1 MRSSIASSTSTA
13 RPLRTGLALLLACA
27 WMTPSAVL
35 AQDEL
40 ADTVDVDLPLPHG
53 ADVPNPTE
61 APGGVSLGFPDVIE
75 YGVDYDETTGQY
87 VVRQRLGDTLDFRNP
102 THLTLDEFLEYNI
115 DENLSEF
122 WDEMQDELDE
132 EERGFAPKLTV
143 DSEIF
148 ETIFGSN
155 EIEIRP
161 QGSAEL
167 NFGLRYSKTENPRL
181 AERDRAITTFDFD
194 QRIQLSIDGSIGE
207 KINLGTNYN
216 TEATFDFENQM
227 NIGFQGEEDDILKNI
242 EAGNINMPL
251 QSTLI
256 QGSQSLFG
264 LKLETQWG
272 KVYNTTVFSQQK
284 GERKEIEVQGGAQ
297 TQEFDIRA
305 DDYEANRHYFLSGY
319 FRDRYDDAMRSL
331 PVVNSGARITRIEVY
346 VVNTQANTQDVRNIL
361 AFTDVGEHPNYMSS
375 DLPIADL
382 TDDPGIGI
390 NLNKAPSN
398 FNNDLF
404 LDLTGNADVMGFS
417 GAGAAIGAYVG
428 PDGSPIY
435 SPGIHYERVGNA
447 RRLAQTEFTY
457 NDRLGFISLRQSLNN
472 AEVLA
477 VAYEYTL
484 EGETY
489 QVGTLSQDGYAAPG
503 ALLLKMLKSSVTR
516 VELENGEPAP
526 LWDLMMKNVYSLQ
539 AFGLSPEEF
548 RIGVW
553 YNDPSTGVDLNYIPR
568 APLEGELLIQVLGMD
583 RIDINGQAQPD
594 GVYDFV
600 DNAATMGGTMNS
612 QNGRVFLPSVE
623 PFGKTLRD
631 QILNRVSDPDQAE
644 SLIQTVVFQP
654 LYDST
659 KTAAQQIPSLNRF
672 RIKGQYQS
680 QISSEIMLNAL
691 NIPEGSV
698 TVTSGGARLIENQDY
713 TVDYNLGRVRIIN
726 DGLLESG
733 QPIRVSLESNSLFNI
748 QTKTLLGTRFDYSP
762 SEDLALGATFLNLRE
777 RPLTQKVNIGDEP
790 VNNTIMGA
798 DFTYS
803 RSSEFIT
810 NMLDKLPFLKA
821 SAPSN
826 INISAEAAYLIPGHS
841 RAVGKEG
848 NAYIDDFEGSQSA
861 IDIRSWT
868 QWSLASTPKLQ
879 PDLFPEGDVED
890 SLLFNF
896 NRARLNWYTIDPSF
910 FGGGLPDGEVDVEVR
925 SNHLMRL
932 VENKEVFPNRQLP
945 LGTPEN
951 LPTFD
956 LTFDPTIR
964 GPYNYLPAEGI
975 GPIPGLN
982 PDGTLQAPEE
992 RWGGIQ
998 RALLTTDFELSN
1010 VEYIQFW
1017 VMDPFNEDSENDTG
1031 GELYLNLGSISE
1043 DLLNDG
1049 QLAFENG
1056 LPSANQPAPVQESN
1070 WGLVAD
1076 PSTFNVVNAFDNS
1089 TGDYSLQDVG
1099 LDGLNSQEEQEFFG
1113 DWLSGLQDDLEPEA
1127 YDAYRADP
1135 SADDFRYF
1143 RDPVAQ
1149 ANEENV
1155 LERYRFFNGYEGN
1168 SSTAQP
1174 EGYPIAST
1182 TLPNTED
1189 LNEDLTL
1196 SAIESY
1202 FQYRIPLRP
1211 GDLTEA
1217 NIGRNYLSDVLVASK
1232 TMPNGETKEVKW
1244 LQFKVPIRD
1253 FEQRVGGISDFRSI
1267 RFMRMFMKGW
1277 RQPVTLRF
1285 ARLELIRGEWRKFEE
1300 SLAGPQEI
1308 EPDDP
1313 SDTQFAISAVNVEEN
1328 GYRQPINYVVPPGII
1343 REINVAT
1350 ANQAQLNEQSLQ
1362 LEICGL
1368 EDGDARAAYR
1378 NINFDMRMY
1387 KRLRMFVH
1395 GEAFRS
1401 DEPLETGD
1409 LSVFVRLGSDFV
1421 DNYYEYEIPLTVT
1434 PWGVSEETEIWPV
1447 ANEVDLRFQDL
1458 QNLKISRPVGY
1469 PLFQEWTNFVDGARF
1484 SVRGNPNLANVVTV
1498 MIGVRNPDK
1507 DTNPFAVDDDGLEK
1521 CAIVW
1526 ANELRLAEFNE
1537 EGGWAAT
1544 AQMQATLSD
1553 LGNLNVAAN
1562 MSTPGWGGLE
1572 QRVQERQR
1580 ETIQGV
1586 DANTTLQLGKFLPDF
1601 LGVQLPLYLGYSET
1615 VSTPQFD
1622 PLSPDVEIADAG
1634 LSREREKKS
1643 QQINR
1648 IRSLNFSNIKI
1659 DPQIGGKG
1667 KGKKDKS
1674 GRKSEKEKE
1683 EETARRLKG
1692 ADDVTRDREL
1702 ASQRGAAGRPAAGG
1716 GGTSGGFLG
1725 FLDPGNL
1732 SANFS
1737 YTENYQRDINTEFN
1751 IRRQYRGGLRYDFTN
1766 RPKEI
1771 KPFSFL
1777 GRSKALRWLT
1787 DFNFYPGLKQVSV
1800 NMGMDRTYEAS
1811 RVRNNTAELL
1821 GIETGVLVSTQ
1832 VLKQWNWN
1840 RDYVVKYDVT
1850 KSLKLDY
1857 TGRATALI
1865 GEPTGV
1871 IDRNDAESYAQYRD
1885 TVRANIENFGEV
1897 TSYDHQISAT
1907 YRLPLDKFPLIDFA
1921 TADIRYQSTYRW
1933 DRAPFAQ
1940 DSLGHTIQN
1949 SRNITLNAAAQF
1961 KKLYDKV
1968 PILKDINSGKRKRE
1982 WEKEQEKKRKEIEN
1996 EDRDGF
2002 GNYDDDEKPPLY
2014 IDPVSFVLKAMMS
2027 VKSINV
2033 SYSRNEGLLL
2043 PGLATSRKARYA
2055 GFDSA
2060 LEAPGL
2066 PFLLGHQNTDLYGN
2080 RTGDFALDAAS
2091 RGWLSDNPFQNQ
2103 TYQENYSANLNMRAQ
2118 LEPIDD
2124 LKIDLEATR
2133 NESRNQQ
2140 SFFRYDEAIGDWQFE
2155 SPQDGGNF
2163 TTTVFTW
2170 PTAFVQDDE
2179 DFDSETWR
2187 EFKLTRLDMSE
2198 RLNAQNY
2205 NLPDSE
2211 PNGYYAGWGPTSP
2224 AVTIPSFIAA
2234 YTAQR
2239 PDQVSLDPFKTRLA
2253 PNWRVSYD
2261 GLSKGNL
2268 FKNRVKR
2275 FSLNH
2280 AYRSTMTTSYVTNL
2294 SYEADEFG
2302 RPTSFDQSQ
2311 FGNYINERQYN
2322 QVTISEQMSPLIG
2335 VDVTLKA
2342 SGKNEPQ
2349 FKVEMRRDR
2358 TINFGLT
2365 NNQITETKSSAL
2377 VIGTGYRIANVP
2389 NPFLRTRGK
2398 LPIQMLKETD
2408 VVLRLDITVRD
2419 NSTIIRKLDP
2429 LSAVQQPGQ
2438 GDDFNRENQVTAG
2451 QKVASIKFSADLEVS
2466 RKLILQ
2472 AFFDEQITRPKVSTS
2487 FATTNVKSGIA
2498 LRFNLTQ

>member
-1 MRSSIASSTSTA
+1 MRSTMAHSNLLFRSM
-13 RPLRTGLALLLACA
+13 RFGLAMLPAFCLCMSFSVAG
-27 WMTPSAVL
+27 
-35 AQDEL
+35 QDEVDSL
-40 ADTVDVDLPLPHG
+40 DVDLPLPHG
-53 ADVPNPTE
+53 ADLPNPTE
-61 APGGVSLGFPDVIE
+61 SPNGVSLGFPDVVQ

-122 WDEMQDELDE
+122 WDEMQEELDE

-227 NIGFQGEEDDILKNI
+227 NIGFEGEEDDILKNI

-305 DDYEANRHYFLSGY
+305 DDYEANRHYFLSAY
-319 FRDRYDDAMRSL
+319 FRDRYDNAMKSL

-361 AFTDVGEHPNYMSS
+361 AFTDVGEHPNYMSG
-375 DLPIADL
+375 DLPIPEL
-382 TDDPGIGI
+382 TDDPNIGI
-390 NLNKAPSN
+390 NPNRAPSN

-404 LDLTGNADVMGFS
+404 LDLTGNAEVMGFS
-417 GAGAAIGAYVG
+417 GAGAAIGAYTG
-428 PDGSPIY
+428 PDGAPIY

-539 AFGLSPEEF
+539 AFGLSPDEF

-553 YNDPSTGVDLNYIPR
+553 YNDPATGVDLNYIPR
-568 APLEGELLIQVLGMD
+568 EPIEGELLIQVLGMD
-583 RIDINGQAQPD
+583 RIDINGQPQSD

-600 DNAATMGGTMNS
+600 DNAATQGGTMNS

-631 QILNRVSDPDQAE
+631 QILDRVSDADQAQ
-644 SLIQTVVFQP
+644 SLIQTIVFQP

-680 QISSEIMLNAL
+680 QMSSEIMLNAL

-748 QTKTLLGTRFDYSP
+748 QTKTLLGTRFDYAP
-762 SEDLALGATFLNLRE
+762 SDNMAVGATFLNLRE

-798 DFTYS
+798 DFTFS

-826 INISAEAAYLIPGHS
+826 INFSAEAAYLIPGHS

-890 SLLFNF
+890 SLLFNY

-910 FGGGLPDGEVDVEVR
+910 FGGGLPDGEVDVDVR

-956 LTFDPTIR
+956 LSFDPSVR
-964 GPYNYLPAEGI
+964 GPYNYLPAEGTASV
-975 GPIPGLN
+975 PGIN

-992 RWGGIQ
+992 RWGGVQ

-1017 VMDPFNEDSENDTG
+1017 VMDPFNEDSQNDSG
-1031 GELYLNLGSISE
+1031 GDLYLNLGSISE

-1049 QLAFENG
+1049 QLAYENG
-1056 LPSANQPAPVQESN
+1056 LPSANQPAPVQESS

-1099 LDGLNSQEEQEFFG
+1099 LDGLNSQEEQAFFG
-1113 DWLSGLQDDLEPEA
+1113 DWLSGLQGSLEPQA
-1127 YDAYRADP
+1127 YDQYRADP

-1143 RDPVAQ
+1143 RDPSAQ

-1174 EGYPIAST
+1174 QGYPIAST

-1189 LNEDLTL
+1189 LNDDLTL

-1211 GDLTEA
+1211 ADLTEVG
-1217 NIGRNYLSDVLVASK
+1217 IGRNYLSDVLVSST

-1253 FEQRVGGISDFRSI
+1253 FERRVGGISDFRSI
-1267 RFMRMFMKGW
+1267 RFMRIFMKGW

-1285 ARLELIRGEWRKFEE
+1285 ARLELIRGEWRKFDA
-1300 SLAGPQEI
+1300 SLAGPQEV

-1328 GYRQPINYVVPPGII
+1328 GYRQPINYVVPPGLLFQ

-1395 GEAFRS
+1395 AEAARS
-1401 DEPLETGD
+1401 DEPLETDD

-1421 DNYYEYEIPLTVT
+1421 DNYYEYEIPMTVT
-1434 PWGVSEETEIWPV
+1434 PWGVSEETEIWPD
-1447 ANEVDLRFQDL
+1447 ANAIDLRFQDL
-1458 QNLKISRPVGY
+1458 QNLKVSRPVGY
-1469 PLFQEWTNFVDGARF
+1469 PLFQEWTSFVDGARL

-1507 DTNPFAVDDDGLEK
+1507 DTNPFSSDDDGLEK

-1526 ANELRLAEFNE
+1526 ANELRLSEFNE

-1634 LSREREKKS
+1634 LSVDRKKKS

-1648 IRSLNFSNIKI
+1648 IRSINFSNIKI

-1667 KGKKDKS
+1667 KGKKGKK
-1674 GRKSEKEKE
+1674 GKSEKEKQA
-1683 EETARRLKG
+1683 ETARRLKG
-1692 ADDVTRDREL
+1692 ADDVTKEREL
-1702 ASQRGAAGRPAAGG
+1702 AAQRGAAGRPSAGG
-1716 GGTSGGFLG
+1716 GSNSGGFLG
-1725 FLDPGNL
+1725 FLDPGNF
-1732 SANFS
+1732 SANFA

-1771 KPFSFL
+1771 KPFSWL
-1777 GRSKALRWLT
+1777 GRSKSLRWLT
-1787 DFNFYPGLKQVSV
+1787 DFNFFPGLKQVSI

-1821 GIETGVLVSTQ
+1821 GIETGVLVNTQ

-1857 TGRATALI
+1857 SGRATALI

-1897 TSYDHQISAT
+1897 TTYDHQVSAT
-1907 YRLPLDKFPLIDFA
+1907 YRLPLDKFPLIDFT

-1949 SRNITLNAAAQF
+1949 SRNITLTAAAQF

-1968 PILKDINSGKRKRE
+1968 SLLKDINSGKRKRE

-2014 IDPVSFVLKAMMS
+2014 IDPISFVLKAMMS
-2027 VKSINV
+2027 VKSVNV

-2043 PGLATSRKARYA
+2043 PGLATERKARYA

-2066 PFLLGHQNTDLYGN
+2066 PFLLGHQNTDIYGN

-2091 RGWLSDNPFQNQ
+2091 RGWLSDNPYQNQ
-2103 TYQENYSANLNMRAQ
+2103 TYQENYSANLSMRAQ

-2140 SFFRYDEAIGDWQFE
+2140 SFFRFDEALGDWQFE
-2155 SPQDGGNF
+2155 SPQNGGNF

-2170 PTAFVQDDE
+2170 PTAFIQDDD

-2205 NLPDSE
+2205 NLPNSE
-2211 PNGYYAGWGPTSP
+2211 PNGYFLGWGPTSP

-2239 PDQVSLDPFKTRLA
+2239 PEQVSLDPFKTRMA

-2280 AYRSTMTTSYVTNL
+2280 SYRSTMTTNYVTNL
-2294 SYEADEFG
+2294 SYEADDFG

-2349 FKVEMRRDR
+2349 IKVEMRRDR

-2365 NNQITETKSSAL
+2365 NNQITETKSNAL

-2429 LSAVQQPGQ
+2429 LSSVQQPGQ

>member
-1 MRSSIASSTSTA
+1 MNAPLAFPLKTPLQNRAVVAPLMMVLMMTMGPLIATA
-13 RPLRTGLALLLACA
+13 QTDG
-27 WMTPSAVL
+27 
-35 AQDEL
+35 
-40 ADTVDVDLPLPHG
+40 DTLDLPLPHG
-53 ADVPNPTE
+53 NDLPGPVET
-61 APGGVSLGFPDVIE
+61 PGGVSLDFPDVID
-75 YGVDYDETTGQY
+75 YGVDYDVETGQY

-102 THLTLDEFLEYNI
+102 SYLTLDEFLEYNI

-122 WDEMQDELDE
+122 WTEMQDELDE
-132 EERGFAPKLTV
+132 EERGFAPKLTI

-155 EIEIRP
+155 EIEIKP

-167 NFGLRYSKTENPRL
+167 NFGVRYSKTENPRL
-181 AERDRAITTFDFD
+181 AERDRAITTFDFG
-194 QRIQLSIDGSIGE
+194 QRIQLSIDGSIGD

-227 NIGFQGEEDDILKNI
+227 NIGFEGEEDDILKNI
-242 EAGNINMPL
+242 EAGNIAMPL

-264 LKLETQWG
+264 TKLETQWG

-284 GERKEIEVQGGAQ
+284 GERKEIEVEGGAQ

-305 DDYEANRHYFLSGY
+305 DDYEANRHYFLSQY
-319 FRDRYDDAMRSL
+319 FRNTYDNAMKSL

-346 VVNTQANTQDVRNIL
+346 AVNTQANTQDVRNIL
-361 AFTDVGEHPNYMSS
+361 AFTDLGEHPDYLSG
-375 DLPIADL
+375 DLPTADL
-382 TDDPGIGI
+382 TNDPGLGI
-390 NLNKAPSN
+390 NLNRAPSN
-398 FNNDLF
+398 FNNDIF
-404 LDLTGNADVMGFS
+404 LDMTGNPDVTGFS
-417 GAGAAIGAYVG
+417 GAGGAIAAYTGS
-428 PDGSPIY
+428 DGQPIY

-489 QVGTLSQDGYAAPG
+489 QVGTMSQDGYVAPD
-503 ALLLKMLKSSVTR
+503 ALVLKMLKSSVTR
-516 VELENGEPAP
+516 VELENGDRAP
-526 LWDLMMKNVYSLQ
+526 LWDLMMKNVYSLG
-539 AFGLSPEEF
+539 AFGLSSEDF
-548 RIGVW
+548 RIGIW

-568 APLEGELLIQVLGMD
+568 PPLEGELLIQVLGMD
-583 RIDINGQAQPD
+583 RIDINGQPQPD

-600 DNAATMGGTMNS
+600 DNAATQGGTMNS

-631 QILNRVSDPDQAE
+631 QIEDRVSDPDQAE
-644 SLIQTVVFQP
+644 SLVQTIVFQP

-672 RIKGQYQS
+672 RIKGRYQS
-680 QISSEIMLNAL
+680 QISSEIMLNSF

-748 QTKTLLGTRFDYSP
+748 QTKTLIGTRFDYAP

-777 RPLTQKVNIGDEP
+777 RPLTRKVNIGDEP

-798 DFTYS
+798 DFTWS
-803 RSSEFIT
+803 RSSQFLT
-810 NMLDKLPFLKA
+810 DMLDKLPLLKA
-821 SAPSN
+821 TAPSS

-879 PDLFPEGDVED
+879 PNLFPEGDVED
-890 SLLFNF
+890 SLMFNY
-896 NRARLNWYTIDPSF
+896 NRARMNWYTIDPSF
-910 FGGGLPDGEVDVEVR
+910 FGGGLEDGQVDLDVR

-932 VENKEVFPNRQLP
+932 VESKEVFPNRQLP

-956 LTFDPTIR
+956 LTFDPSVR

-975 GPIPGLN
+975 GPVAGLN
-982 PDGTLQAPEE
+982 PNGSLQAPEE

-1017 VMDPFNEDSENDTG
+1017 VMDPFNEDSPNDTG
-1031 GELYLNLGSISE
+1031 GELYFNLGSISE

-1056 LPSANQPAPVQESN
+1056 LPSANQPAPVAETT
-1070 WGLVAD
+1070 WGNVPD

-1089 TGDYSLQDVG
+1089 TGDYSEQDVG
-1099 LDGLNSQEEQEFFG
+1099 LDGLNSQEEQAFFG
-1113 DWLSGLQDDLEPEA
+1113 DWLSGLQGTLDP
-1127 YDAYRADP
+1127 DAYATIAADP

-1149 ANEENV
+1149 ANEEDV

-1202 FQYRIPLRP
+1202 FQYRIPMRP
-1211 GDLTEA
+1211 GELNEA
-1217 NIGRNYLSDVLVASK
+1217 NIGRNYLSDVLVADK
-1232 TMPNGETKEVKW
+1232 QMPNGDTRQVKW

-1253 FEQRVGGISDFRSI
+1253 FEDRVGGISDFRSI
-1267 RFMRMFMKGW
+1267 RFMRIFMKGW
-1277 RQPVTLRF
+1277 RQPVTMRF
-1285 ARLELIRGEWRKFEE
+1285 ARLELIRGEWRKFNA

-1313 SDTQFAISAVNVEEN
+1313 SSTSFAISAVNLEEN
-1328 GYRQPINYVVPPGII
+1328 GYRQPINYVIPPGIQ

-1362 LEICGL
+1362 LEVCGL

-1395 GEAFRS
+1395 AEAARA
-1401 DEPLETGD
+1401 DEPLESND
-1409 LSVFVRLGSDFV
+1409 LTCFVRLGSDFV
-1421 DNYYEYEIPLTVT
+1421 DNYYEYEIPLQVT
-1434 PWGVSEETEIWPV
+1434 PWGVGDENEIWPQ
-1447 ANEVDLRFQDL
+1447 ANEVDLQFRDL

-1469 PLFQEWTNFVDGARF
+1469 PLFQEYSNFVDGARV

-1498 MIGVRNPDK
+1498 MIGIRNSDK
-1507 DTNPFAVDDDGLEK
+1507 DENPFAGDDDGQDK

-1526 ANELRLAEFNE
+1526 ANELRLSEFNE

-1553 LGNLNVAAN
+1553 LGNFNVAAN

-1634 LSREREKKS
+1634 LSTERKKKS

-1648 IRSLNFSNIKI
+1648 IRSINFSNIKI
-1659 DPQIGGKG
+1659 DPQLGGRDKKG
-1667 KGKKDKS
+1667 KG
-1674 GRKSEKEKE
+1674 GRKSEKEKA

-1692 ADDVTRDREL
+1692 ADDVTKEREMI
-1702 ASQRGAAGRPAAGG
+1702 AERGAAGRPSGG
-1716 GGTSGGFLG
+1716 GKKNQGGILA

-1732 SANFS
+1732 SANFA

-1751 IRRQYRGGLRYDFTN
+1751 IRRNYRGGLRYDFTN

-1771 KPFSFL
+1771 KPLAWL

-1787 DFNFYPGLKQVSV
+1787 EFNFYPGLKQVSV
-1800 NMGMDRTYEAS
+1800 NMGMDRTYESS

-1821 GIETGVLVSTQ
+1821 GIETGVLVNTQ

-1840 RDYVVKYDVT
+1840 RDYVVKWDLT
-1850 KSLKLDY
+1850 KSLKVDY
-1857 TGRATALI
+1857 TGSATALV
-1865 GEPTGV
+1865 GEPSGV
-1871 IDRNDAESYAQYRD
+1871 IDRNNAESYAQYRD
-1885 TVRANIENFGEV
+1885 TVLTNIENFGEV
-1897 TSYDHQISAT
+1897 TNYNHSISAS
-1907 YRLPLDKFPLIDFA
+1907 YRLPLDKFPLLDF
-1921 TADIRYQSTYRW
+1921 TNADVRYQSTYRW

-1940 DSLGHTIQN
+1940 DSLGHIIQN
-1949 SRNITLNAAAQF
+1949 SRNITLNAQANL
-1961 KKLYDKV
+1961 KTLYDKV
-1968 PILKDINSGKRKRE
+1968 PFLKEINSGKRKRE
-1982 WEKEQEKKRKEIEN
+1982 FMKEKEKRKKEIEN
-1996 EDRDGF
+1996 EDRDGY
-2002 GNYDDDEKPPLY
+2002 GNVEEDEKPPLY
-2014 IDPVSFVLKAMMS
+2014 IDPLSFVLKAMMS
-2027 VKSINV
+2027 VKSVNV
-2033 SYSRNEGLLL
+2033 SYTRNEGILL
-2043 PGLATSRKARYA
+2043 PGLNTDLKARYA
-2055 GFDSA
+2055 GFDAA
-2060 LEAPGL
+2060 LESPGL
-2066 PFLLGHQNTDLYGN
+2066 PFLLGQQNTDLSGN
-2080 RTGDFALDAAS
+2080 RTGDFALDAAG
-2091 RGWLSDNPFQNQ
+2091 RGWLTDNPYINQ
-2103 TYQENYSANLNMRAQ
+2103 TYQENYSASLNLRAQ
-2118 LEPIDD
+2118 LEPIED
-2124 LKIDLEATR
+2124 LKIDLEASS

-2140 SFFRYDEAIGDWQFE
+2140 SFFRFDEALGDWQFE

-2163 TTTVFTW
+2163 TTTIFTW

-2179 DFDSETWR
+2179 TFNSETWS
-2187 EFKLTRLDMSE
+2187 EFKLARLDMSE
-2198 RLNAQNY
+2198 RLNSGSY
-2205 NLPDSE
+2205 NLPNSE
-2211 PNGYYAGWGPTSP
+2211 PNGYYSGWGPTSS
-2224 AVTIPSFIAA
+2224 AVTIPAFIAA
-2234 YTAQR
+2234 YTGQEAS
-2239 PDQVSLDPFKTRLA
+2239 DVSLDPFKTNLA

-2261 GLSKGNL
+2261 GLAKGNL

-2280 AYRSTMTTSYVTNL
+2280 SYRSTMTTSYVTNL
-2294 SYEADEFG
+2294 SFEADDLG
-2302 RPTSFDQSQ
+2302 RPVVFDQSS
-2311 FGNYINERQYN
+2311 FGNYVNERQYN

-2342 SGKNEPQ
+2342 NGKNEPQ

-2358 TINFGLT
+2358 TVNFGLT
-2365 NNQITETKSSAL
+2365 NNQITETKSNAL

-2398 LPIQMLKETD
+2398 LPIQMLQETD

-2429 LSAVQQPGQ
+2429 FSEPVG
-2438 GDDFNRENQVTAG
+2438 GEIGGFNRENQVTAG

-2472 AFFDEQITRPKVSTS
+2472 AFFDEQLTRPKVSTS

>member
-1 MRSSIASSTSTA
+1 MTTWGDIPKGGQDAVKRGSVRFWLGMLLWVWA
-13 RPLRTGLALLLACA
+13 PLAG
-27 WMTPSAVL
+27 WS
-35 AQDEL
+35 QN
-40 ADTVDVDLPLPHG
+40 ADTLELPLPHG
-53 ADVPNPTE
+53 NDVPNPVET
-61 APGGVSLGFPDVIE
+61 PGGVSLGYPDVIQ
-75 YGVDYDETTGQY
+75 YGVDYDESTGQY
-87 VVRQRLGDTLDFRNP
+87 IVRQRLGDTLNFRNP
-102 THLTLDEFLEYNI
+102 TFLTLDEFLEYNI
-115 DENLSEF
+115 DENISEF
-122 WDEMQDELDE
+122 WTEMQQEVDD

-167 NFGLRYSKTENPRL
+167 NFGVRYSRTENPRL

-194 QRIQLSIDGSIGE
+194 QRIQLSIDGSIGD

-242 EAGNINMPL
+242 EAGNITMPL

-264 LKLETQWG
+264 TKLETQWG

-284 GERKEIEVQGGAQ
+284 GERKEIEIEGGAQ

-305 DDYEANRHYFLSGY
+305 DDYEANRHYFLSQY
-319 FRDRYDDAMRSL
+319 FRDQYDNALRSL

-361 AFTDVGEHPNYMSS
+361 AFTDIGEHPDYIST
-375 DLPIADL
+375 DLPIGEL
-382 TDDPGIGI
+382 TDSPDLGIT
-390 NLNKAPSN
+390 LNRAP
-398 FNNDLF
+398 NNANNEIF
-404 LDLTGNADVMGFS
+404 LDMTGDPNVMGFS
-417 GAGAAIGAYVG
+417 GSGAAIAAYTG

-435 SPGIHYERVGNA
+435 DQGIHYERVGNA

-484 EGETY
+484 DGETY

-503 ALLLKMLKSSVTR
+503 ALVLKMLKSSVTR
-516 VELENGEPAP
+516 VSLENGDVAP
-526 LWDLMMKNVYSLQ
+526 LWDLMMKNVYSLG
-539 AFGLSPEEF
+539 AFGLSSEDF
-548 RIGVW
+548 RIGIW
-553 YNDPSTGVDLNYIPR
+553 YNDPATGVDLNYIPR
-568 APLEGELLIQVLGMD
+568 DPLDGEMLIQVLGMD
-583 RIDINGQAQPD
+583 RIDVNGQLQPD

-600 DNAATMGGTMNS
+600 DNAATQGGTMNS

-623 PFGKTLRD
+623 PFGKSLRD
-631 QILNRVSDPDQAE
+631 QIEARVTDPDQAQ
-644 SLIQTVVFQP
+644 SLIQTIVFQP

-680 QISSEIMLNAL
+680 QVSSEIMLNAL

-698 TVTSGGARLIENQDY
+698 TVTSGGVRLIENQDY

-748 QTKTLLGTRFDYSP
+748 QTKTMIGTRFDYAP
-762 SEDLALGATFLNLRE
+762 SEELAMGATFLNLRE

-803 RSSEFIT
+803 RSSQFLTDLI
-810 NMLDKLPFLKA
+810 DKLPLIKA
-821 SAPSN
+821 SSPSS
-826 INISAEAAYLIPGHS
+826 INLSAEAAYLIPGHS

-879 PDLFPEGDVED
+879 PNLFPEGDVED
-890 SLLFNF
+890 SLFFNY

-910 FGGGLPDGEVDVEVR
+910 FGGGLQDGEVDLDVR

-956 LTFDPTIR
+956 LTFDPSVR

-975 GPIPGLN
+975 GPVPGLN
-982 PDGTLQAPEE
+982 PDGSLQAPEE

-1017 VMDPFNEDSENDTG
+1017 VMDPFNEDSPNDTG
-1031 GELYLNLGSISE
+1031 GDLYMNLGSVSE

-1056 LPSANQPAPVQESN
+1056 LPSANQPAPTVEST
-1070 WGLVAD
+1070 WGVVAD

-1089 TGDYSLQDVG
+1089 TGDYSQQDVG
-1099 LDGLNSQEEQEFFG
+1099 LDGLNSDEEQVFFS
-1113 DWLSGLQDDLEPEA
+1113 DWLDGLQNALEPDA
-1127 YDAYRADP
+1127 YDAIRQDP

-1143 RDPVAQ
+1143 RDPEAQ
-1149 ANEENV
+1149 ANEEDV

-1174 EGYPIAST
+1174 AGYPIAST

-1196 SAIESY
+1196 SSIESY

-1211 GDLTEA
+1211 GQLNET
-1217 NIGRNYLSDVLVASK
+1217 NIGRNYLSDVLVADK
-1232 TMPNGETKEVKW
+1232 TMPNGETRQVKW
-1244 LQFKVPIRD
+1244 FQFKVPIRD
-1253 FEQRVGGISDFRSI
+1253 FEARIGGISDFRSI
-1267 RFMRMFMKGW
+1267 RFMRIFMKGW

-1285 ARLELIRGEWRKFEE
+1285 ARLELIRGEWRKFEQ

-1313 SDTQFAISAVNVEEN
+1313 SDTQFAISAVNIEEN
-1328 GYRQPINYVVPPGII
+1328 GYRQPINYVTPPGII

-1362 LEICGL
+1362 LEVCGL

-1395 GEAFRS
+1395 AEQARS

-1409 LSVFVRLGSDFV
+1409 LTAFIRLGSDFV
-1421 DNYYEYEIPLTVT
+1421 DNYYEYEIPLQVT
-1434 PWGVSEETEIWPV
+1434 PWGTSEETEIWPQ
-1447 ANEVDLRFQDL
+1447 ANEIDLRFQDL
-1458 QNLKISRPVGY
+1458 QTLKVSRPVGY
-1469 PLFQEWTNFVDGARF
+1469 PLFQEFERIEGAERY
-1484 SVRGNPNLANVVTV
+1484 VVKGNPNLANVVTV
-1498 MIGVRNPDK
+1498 MIGIRNSDK
-1507 DTNPFAVDDDGLEK
+1507 DEGPFGYDDDGLEK
-1521 CAIVW
+1521 CAVVW
-1526 ANELRLAEFNE
+1526 ANELRLADFNE

-1544 AQMQATLSD
+1544 AQLQATLSD

-1601 LGVQLPLYLGYSET
+1601 LGVQLPMYLGYSET

-1634 LSREREKKS
+1634 LSTERQKKS

-1648 IRSLNFSNIKI
+1648 IRSINFSNIKI
-1659 DPQIGGKG
+1659 DPQLGGRD
-1667 KGKKDKS
+1667 KKDKKDKKKS
-1674 GRKSEKEKE
+1674 GKETE
-1683 EETARRLKG
+1683 EETAKRLAG
-1692 ADDVTRDREL
+1692 ADDVTKEREL
-1702 ASQRGAAGRPAAGG
+1702 MAQRGAAGKPSGG
-1716 GGTSGGFLG
+1716 GGKNSGGPLA

-1732 SANFS
+1732 SANFA

-1751 IRRQYRGGLRYDFTN
+1751 IRRNYRGGIRYDFTN
-1766 RPKEI
+1766 RPKEV
-1771 KPFSFL
+1771 KPFAWL
-1777 GRSKALRWLT
+1777 GRGKAIRWLT
-1787 DFNFYPGLKQVSV
+1787 DFNFYTGLKQVSV
-1800 NMGMDRTYEAS
+1800 NMSMDKTYEAN
-1811 RVRNNTAELL
+1811 RIRNNTADLL
-1821 GIETGVLVSTQ
+1821 GVETAVLVNTQ

-1840 RDYVVKYDVT
+1840 RDYVVKWDLT
-1850 KSLKLDY
+1850 KSLRLDY
-1857 TGRATALI
+1857 NGRATALV
-1865 GEPTGV
+1865 GEPAGV
-1871 IDRNDAESYAQYRD
+1871 IDRNDAEGYARYRD
-1885 TVRANIENFGEV
+1885 TVLTNIQNFGEV
-1897 TSYDHQISAT
+1897 TTYDHNISAS
-1907 YRLPLDKFPLIDFA
+1907 YKLPLDKLPLLDF
-1921 TADIRYQSTYRW
+1921 TSADVRYQSTYRW
-1933 DRAPFAQ
+1933 DRAPFSQ

-1949 SRNITLNAAAQF
+1949 SRNITLNAQASL
-1961 KKLYDKV
+1961 KTLYDKV
-1968 PILKDINSGKRKRE
+1968 PFLKDISSGKRKRDFMK
-1982 WEKEQEKKRKEIEN
+1982 EKEKRKKEIEN

-2002 GNYDDDEKPPLY
+2002 GNYEDDEKPPLY
-2014 IDPVSFVLKAMMS
+2014 IDPLSFVLKAMMS
-2027 VKSINV
+2027 VKSLNM
-2033 SYSRNEGLLL
+2033 SYSRNEGILL
-2043 PGLATSRKARYA
+2043 PGLAVDRKARYA
-2055 GFDSA
+2055 GFDETFES
-2060 LEAPGL
+2060 PGL
-2066 PFLLGHQNTDLYGN
+2066 PFLLGHQNTDLQGN
-2080 RTGDFALDAAS
+2080 RTGDYAVEAANN
-2091 RGWLSDNPFQNQ
+2091 GWLTASPYQNQ
-2103 TYQENYSANLNMRAQ
+2103 TYQENYTSNLNLRAQ
-2118 LEPIDD
+2118 VEPIDD
-2124 LKIDLEATR
+2124 LKIDLDASRT
-2133 NESRNQQ
+2133 ESRNQQ
-2140 SFFRYDEAIGDWQFE
+2140 SFFRFDDAIGDWQFE

-2163 TTTVFTW
+2163 TSTIMTW
-2170 PTAFVQDDE
+2170 GTAFVEDDE
-2179 DFDSETWR
+2179 TFDSDTWR
-2187 EFKLTRLDMSE
+2187 QFKLNRLDMSE
-2198 RLNAQNY
+2198 RLNAANY

-2211 PNGYYAGWGPTSP
+2211 PTGYYSGWGPTNP
-2224 AVTIPSFIAA
+2224 AVTIPAFIAA
-2234 YTAQR
+2234 YTGEET
-2239 PDQVSLDPFKTRLA
+2239 DKVSLDPFKTALA

-2268 FKNRVKR
+2268 LKNRVKR
-2275 FSLNH
+2275 FTLNH
-2280 AYRSTMTTSYVTNL
+2280 SYRSTMTTSYVTNL
-2294 SYEADEFG
+2294 SYQQNDLG
-2302 RPTSFDQSQ
+2302 LPSGTDVV
-2311 FGNYINERQYN
+2311 GNWINERQYN
-2322 QVTISEQMSPLIG
+2322 QITISEQMSPLIG
-2335 VDVTLKA
+2335 VDMTLKA
-2342 SGKNEPQ
+2342 KGKNEPQ
-2349 FKVEMRRDR
+2349 IKVEMRRDR

-2419 NSTIIRKLDP
+2419 NATIIRKLDP
-2429 LSAVQQPGQ
+2429 LAAVQG
-2438 GDDFNRENQVTAG
+2438 GAGGVDNRENQVTAG

-2472 AFFDEQITRPKVSTS
+2472 AFFDEQLTRPKVSTS

>member
-1 MRSSIASSTSTA
+1 MKAKPAFSPWTSSPSLTAEGWRRILWMLWFLLVAVAAASA
-13 RPLRTGLALLLACA
+13 QTG
-27 WMTPSAVL
+27 
-35 AQDEL
+35 
-40 ADTVDVDLPLPHG
+40 ADTLELPLPHG
-53 ADVPNPTE
+53 EDVPGPVE
-61 APGGVSLGFPDVIE
+61 VPGGVSLGFPDVVQ

-87 VVRQRLGDTLDFRNP
+87 IVRQRLGDTLDFRNP

-122 WDEMQDELDE
+122 WMEMQDEIDE
-132 EERGFAPKLTV
+132 EERGFAPKLTI

-167 NFGLRYSKTENPRL
+167 NFGVRYSKTENPRL

-242 EAGNINMPL
+242 EAGNISMPL

-264 LKLETQWG
+264 TKLETQWG

-305 DDYEANRHYFLSGY
+305 DDYEANRHYFLSTY
-319 FRDRYDDAMRSL
+319 FRNRYDNAMQSL

-346 VVNTQANTQDVRNIL
+346 VVNTQANTQDVRNVI
-361 AFTDVGEHPNYMSS
+361 AFTDIGEHPDYLSS
-375 DLPIADL
+375 DLPVADL
-382 TDDPGIGI
+382 TDDPGLGI

-398 FNNDLF
+398 FNNDIF
-404 LDLTGNADVMGFS
+404 LDMTGNPDVIGFS
-417 GAGAAIGAYVG
+417 GAGAAIASFTGQNG
-428 PDGSPIY
+428 QPIY
-435 SPGIHYERVGNA
+435 SQGIHYERVGNA

-489 QVGTLSQDGYAAPG
+489 QVGTLSQDGYAAPN
-503 ALLLKMLKSSVTR
+503 ALILKMLKSSVTR
-516 VELENGEPAP
+516 VELENGDPAP

-539 AFGLSPEEF
+539 AFGLSSEDF

-583 RIDINGQAQPD
+583 RIDVNGQPQPD

-631 QILNRVSDPDQAE
+631 QIEGRVTDSDLAE
-644 SLIQTVVFQP
+644 SLIQTIVFQP

-680 QISSEIMLNAL
+680 QVSSEIMLNAL

-698 TVTSGGARLIENQDY
+698 TVTSGGVRLIENQDY

-748 QTKTLLGTRFDYSP
+748 QTKTLLGTRFDYAP
-762 SEDLALGATFLNLRE
+762 SEELALGATFLNLRE

-798 DFTYS
+798 DFTWS
-803 RSSEFIT
+803 RSSQFLTDLI
-810 NMLDKLPFLKA
+810 DKLPLLKA
-821 SAPSN
+821 TAPSN

-861 IDIRSWT
+861 IDIRNWT

-890 SLLFNF
+890 SLLFNY

-910 FGGGLPDGEVDVEVR
+910 FGGGLPDGQVDVDVR

-951 LPTFD
+951 LPTLD
-956 LTFDPTIR
+956 LTFDPSVR
-964 GPYNYLPAEGI
+964 GPYNYLPAEGV
-975 GPIPGLN
+975 GPVPGLN
-982 PDGTLQAPEE
+982 ADGSLQAPEE

-1017 VMDPFNEDSENDTG
+1017 VMDPFNDDSENSTG
-1031 GELYLNLGSISE
+1031 GDLYFNLGSISE

-1056 LPSANQPAPVQESN
+1056 LPSPNQPAPVVESN

-1076 PSTFNVVNAFDNS
+1076 PTTFNVVNAFDNS
-1089 TGDYSLQDVG
+1089 TGEYSQQDVG
-1099 LDGLNSQEEQEFFG
+1099 LDGLNSQQEQEFFG
-1113 DWLSGLQDDLEPEA
+1113 DWLSSLQGQLEPGA
-1127 YDAYRADP
+1127 YNAIVADP

-1149 ANEENV
+1149 ANEEDV

-1168 SSTAQP
+1168 SNTAQP

-1202 FQYRIPLRP
+1202 FQYRIPMRP
-1211 GDLTEA
+1211 GDLTES
-1217 NIGRNYLSDVLVASK
+1217 NIGRNYLSDVLVAEK
-1232 TMPNGETKEVKW
+1232 TMPNGETRQVKW
-1244 LQFKVPIRD
+1244 LQFQVPIRD
-1253 FEQRVGGISDFRSI
+1253 FEQRIGGISDFRSI
-1267 RFMRMFMKGW
+1267 RFMRVFMKGW
-1277 RQPVTLRF
+1277 REPVTLRF

-1313 SDTQFAISAVNVEEN
+1313 SDTQFAISAVNLEEN
-1328 GYRQPINYVVPPGII
+1328 GYRQPINYVIPPGII

-1362 LEICGL
+1362 LDVCGL

-1395 GEAFRS
+1395 AEQAQS
-1401 DEPLETGD
+1401 DSPLESGD
-1409 LSVFVRLGSDFV
+1409 VTAFVRLGSDFV
-1421 DNYYEYEIPLTVT
+1421 DNYYEYEIPLQVT
-1434 PWGVSEETEIWPV
+1434 PWGVTEETEIWPE
-1447 ANEVDLRFQDL
+1447 ANEIDLRFQDL

-1469 PLFQEWTNFVDGARF
+1469 PLFREFESFVDGARLV
-1484 SVRGNPNLANVVTV
+1484 VRGNPNLANVVTV
-1498 MIGVRNPDK
+1498 MIGIRNSDK
-1507 DTNPFAVDDDGLEK
+1507 DTNPFGVDDDGLEK
-1521 CAIVW
+1521 CATIW
-1526 ANELRLAEFNE
+1526 ANELRLSEFNE

-1553 LGNLNVAAN
+1553 LGNFNVAAN

-1586 DANTTLQLGKFLPDF
+1586 DANTTLQLGKFFPDF
-1601 LGVQLPLYLGYSET
+1601 LGIQLPMYLGYSET

-1634 LSREREKKS
+1634 LSTERKKKS

-1648 IRSLNFSNIKI
+1648 IRSINFSNIKI
-1659 DPQIGGKG
+1659 DPEIGG
-1667 KGKKDKS
+1667 KGKKDKKK
-1674 GRKSEKEKE
+1674 GGKDLAA
-1683 EETARRLKG
+1683 ETASRLKG
-1692 ADDVTRDREL
+1692 ADDVTKQREL
-1702 ASQRGAAGRPAAGG
+1702 AAQRGAAGRPSNRGG
-1716 GGTSGGFLG
+1716 NSKGGILA

-1732 SANFS
+1732 SANFA

-1751 IRRQYRGGLRYDFTN
+1751 IRRNYRGGLRYDFTN

-1771 KPFSFL
+1771 KPFAWM

-1840 RDYVVKYDVT
+1840 RDYVVKWDLT
-1850 KSLKLDY
+1850 KSLKVDY
-1857 TGRATALI
+1857 NGRATALV

-1871 IDRNDAESYAQYRD
+1871 IDRNDAETYARYRD
-1885 TVRANIENFGEV
+1885 TVLTNIQNFGEV
-1897 TSYDHQISAT
+1897 TTYDHNISAS
-1907 YRLPLDKFPLIDFA
+1907 YRLPLDKFPLINF
-1921 TADIRYQSTYRW
+1921 TSADIRYQSTYRW
-1933 DRAPFAQ
+1933 DRAPFSQ

-1949 SRNITLNAAAQF
+1949 SRNITLNAQANF
-1961 KKLYDKV
+1961 NKLYDKV
-1968 PILKDINSGKRKRE
+1968 PLLKDISSGKRKRE
-1982 WEKEQEKKRKEIEN
+1982 WVKEQEKKKKEIEN

-2027 VKSINV
+2027 VKSVNV

-2043 PGLATSRKARYA
+2043 PGLAPDRKARYA

-2066 PFLLGHQNTDLYGN
+2066 PFLLGHQNTDLAGN

-2091 RGWLSDNPFQNQ
+2091 RGWLSDNPYQNQ
-2103 TYQENYSANLNMRAQ
+2103 TYQENYSANLNLRAQ
-2118 LEPIDD
+2118 LEPFDD
-2124 LKIDLEATR
+2124 LKIDLEASR

-2140 SFFRYDEAIGDWQFE
+2140 SFFRFDDAIGDWQFE

-2163 TTTVFTW
+2163 TTTILTW
-2170 PTAFVQDDE
+2170 PTAFVRDDE
-2179 DFDSETWR
+2179 DFDSDTWR
-2187 EFKLTRLDMSE
+2187 QFKLARLDMSE
-2198 RLNAQNY
+2198 RLNERNY
-2205 NLPDSE
+2205 NLPSSE
-2211 PNGYYAGWGPTSP
+2211 PNGYYLGWGPTSP
-2224 AVTIPSFIAA
+2224 AVTIPAFIAA
-2234 YTAQR
+2234 YTGQR
-2239 PDQVSLDPFKTRLA
+2239 SDEVSLDPFKTRLA

-2268 FKNRVKR
+2268 LKNRVKR

-2280 AYRSTMTTSYVTNL
+2280 SYRSTMTTSYVTNL
-2294 SYEADEFG
+2294 SYEADDLG
-2302 RPTSFDQSQ
+2302 RPTSFDQSA
-2311 FGNYINERQYN
+2311 FGNYVNERQYN

-2349 FKVEMRRDR
+2349 IKVEMRRDR

-2365 NNQITETKSSAL
+2365 NNQITETKSNAL

-2429 LSAVQQPGQ
+2429 LATAGTGG

-2472 AFFDEQITRPKVSTS
+2472 AFFDEQLTRPKVSTS

>member
-1 MRSSIASSTSTA
+1 MRSTMAPSNPPFRSM
-13 RPLRTGLALLLACA
+13 RLGLAMLSVLCLCFSF
-27 WMTPSAVL
+27 SAA
-35 AQDEL
+35 AQEE
-40 ADTVDVDLPLPHG
+40 VDSLGVDLPLPHG

-61 APGGVSLGFPDVIE
+61 SPNGVSLGFPDVVE

-122 WDEMQDELDE
+122 WDEMQEELDE

-227 NIGFQGEEDDILKNI
+227 NIGFEGEEDDILKNV

-361 AFTDVGEHPNYMSS
+361 AFTDVGEHPNYMSG
-375 DLPIADL
+375 DLPIAEL
-382 TDDPGIGI
+382 TDDPNIGI
-390 NLNKAPSN
+390 NPNRAPSN

-404 LDLTGNADVMGFS
+404 LDLTGNPEVMGFS
-417 GAGAAIGAYVG
+417 GAGGAIGAYTG
-428 PDGSPIY
+428 PDGAPIY

-457 NDRLGFISLRQSLNN
+457 NDRLGFVSLRQSLNN

-516 VELENGEPAP
+516 VELENGDPAP

-539 AFGLSPEEF
+539 AFGLSPDEF

-553 YNDPSTGVDLNYIPR
+553 YNDPATGVDLNYIPR
-568 APLEGELLIQVLGMD
+568 EPLEGELLIQVLGMD
-583 RIDINGQAQPD
+583 RIDINGQPQPD

-600 DNAATMGGTMNS
+600 DNAATQGGTMNS

-623 PFGKTLRD
+623 PFGKTLKD
-631 QILNRVSDPDQAE
+631 QILDRVSDADQAQ
-644 SLIQTVVFQP
+644 SLIQTIVFQP

-680 QISSEIMLNAL
+680 QMSSEIMLNAL

-748 QTKTLLGTRFDYSP
+748 QTKTLLGTRFDYAP
-762 SEDLALGATFLNLRE
+762 SDNMAVGATFLNLRE

-798 DFTYS
+798 DFTFS

-826 INISAEAAYLIPGHS
+826 INFSAEAAYLIPGHS

-890 SLLFNF
+890 SLLFNY

-910 FGGGLPDGEVDVEVR
+910 FGGGLPDGEVDVDVR

-956 LTFDPTIR
+956 LTFDPNVR
-964 GPYNYLPAEGI
+964 GPYNYLPAEGTASV
-975 GPIPGLN
+975 PGIN

-992 RWGGIQ
+992 RWGGVQ

-1017 VMDPFNEDSENDTG
+1017 VMDPFNEDSQNDSG
-1031 GELYLNLGSISE
+1031 GDLYLNLGSISE

-1049 QLAFENG
+1049 QLAYENG
-1056 LPSANQPAPVQESN
+1056 LPSANQPAPVQESS

-1113 DWLSGLQDDLEPEA
+1113 DWLSGLEGNLEPQA
-1127 YDAYRADP
+1127 YDQYRADP

-1143 RDPVAQ
+1143 RDPTAQ

-1174 EGYPIAST
+1174 QGYPIAST

-1189 LNEDLTL
+1189 LNDDLTL

-1211 GDLTEA
+1211 ADLTEVG
-1217 NIGRNYLSDVLVASK
+1217 IGRNYLSDVLVSST

-1253 FEQRVGGISDFRSI
+1253 FERRVGGISDFRSI
-1267 RFMRMFMKGW
+1267 RFMRIFMKGW

-1285 ARLELIRGEWRKFEE
+1285 ARLELIRGEWRKFDA
-1300 SLAGPQEI
+1300 SLAGPQEV

-1328 GYRQPINYVVPPGII
+1328 GYRQPINYVVPPGLLFQ

-1395 GEAFRS
+1395 AEAARS

-1421 DNYYEYEIPLTVT
+1421 DNYYEYEIPMTVT
-1434 PWGVSEETEIWPV
+1434 PWGVSEETEIWPD
-1447 ANEVDLRFQDL
+1447 ANAIDLRFQDL
-1458 QNLKISRPVGY
+1458 QNLKVSRPVGY
-1469 PLFQEWTNFVDGARF
+1469 PLFQEWTSFVDGARL

-1507 DTNPFAVDDDGLEK
+1507 DTNPFVTDDDGLEK

-1526 ANELRLAEFNE
+1526 ANELRLSEFNE

-1622 PLSPDVEIADAG
+1622 PLSPDVEIEDAG
-1634 LSREREKKS
+1634 LSVDRKKKS

-1648 IRSLNFSNIKI
+1648 IRSINFSNIKI

-1667 KGKKDKS
+1667 KGKKGKKGKS
-1674 GRKSEKEKE
+1674 DKEKE

-1692 ADDVTRDREL
+1692 ADDVTKEREL
-1702 ASQRGAAGRPAAGG
+1702 AAQRGAAGRPSPG
-1716 GGTSGGFLG
+1716 GGTSGGGFLG
-1725 FLDPGNL
+1725 FLDPGNF
-1732 SANFS
+1732 SANFA

-1751 IRRQYRGGLRYDFTN
+1751 IRREYRGGLRYDFNN

-1771 KPFSFL
+1771 KPFSWL
-1777 GRSKALRWLT
+1777 GRSKSLRWLT
-1787 DFNFYPGLKQVSV
+1787 DFNFYPGLKQVSI

-1865 GEPTGV
+1865 GEPVGV

-1897 TSYDHQISAT
+1897 TTYDHQVSAS
-1907 YRLPLDKFPLIDFA
+1907 YRLPLDKFPLIDFT

-1949 SRNITLNAAAQF
+1949 SRNINLTAAAQF

-1968 PILKDINSGKRKRE
+1968 PLLKDISSGKRKRE
-1982 WEKEQEKKRKEIEN
+1982 WEKEQEKKRKEVEN

-2002 GNYDDDEKPPLY
+2002 GNYEDNEKPPLY
-2014 IDPVSFVLKAMMS
+2014 IDPISFVLKAMMS
-2027 VKSINV
+2027 VKSVNV

-2043 PGLATSRKARYA
+2043 PGLATDRKARYA

-2091 RGWLSDNPFQNQ
+2091 RGWLSDNPYQNQ
-2103 TYQENYSANLNMRAQ
+2103 TYQENYSANLSMRAQ

-2140 SFFRYDEAIGDWQFE
+2140 SFFRFDEALGDWQFE
-2155 SPQDGGNF
+2155 SPQNGGNF

-2170 PTAFVQDDE
+2170 PTAFIQDDE

-2198 RLNAQNY
+2198 RLNSQNY
-2205 NLPDSE
+2205 NLPSSE
-2211 PNGYYAGWGPTSP
+2211 PNGYYLGWGPTSP

-2239 PDQVSLDPFKTRLA
+2239 PEQVSLDPFKTRMA
-2253 PNWRVSYD
+2253 PNWRISYD

-2280 AYRSTMTTSYVTNL
+2280 SYRSTMTTNYVTNL
-2294 SYEADEFG
+2294 SYEADAFG
-2302 RPTSFDQSQ
+2302 RPTAFDQSQ

-2335 VDVTLKA
+2335 LDVTLKA

-2349 FKVEMRRDR
+2349 IKVEMRRDR

-2365 NNQITETKSSAL
+2365 NNQITETKSNAL

-2429 LSAVQQPGQ
+2429 LSSVQQPGQ